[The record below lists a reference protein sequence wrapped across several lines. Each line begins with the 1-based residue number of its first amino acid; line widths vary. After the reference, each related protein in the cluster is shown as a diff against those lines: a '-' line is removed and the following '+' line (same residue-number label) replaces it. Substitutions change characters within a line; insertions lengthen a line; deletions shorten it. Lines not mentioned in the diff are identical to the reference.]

1 MFTIVDT
8 PGFGDSQS
16 HEMENT
22 KINEM
27 LNVLKSTIKG
37 ANAIVLLFNGEQI
50 RFDYAFQQTIRYIIL
65 LYYVAVIWKMFEFS
79 YKIYFSEK

>member
-8 PGFGDSQS
+8 PGFGNSES

-27 LNVLKSTIKG
+27 LNILKNTIKG
-37 ANAIVLLFNGEQI
+37 ANAIVLLFNGEQV
-50 RFDYAFQQTIRYIIL
+50 RLDYAFQQIIRYS
-65 LYYVAVIWKMFEFS
+65 V
-79 YKIYFSEK
+79 